1 MDKHAYLIMAY
12 RQFDVLEKIL
22 CILDD
27 ERNDFYIH
35 IDKKAADFDPE
46 VIKGAVKKSEIH
58 FFAEKEYFVGG
69 L

>member
-46 VIKGAVKKSEIH
+46 VIKGASKIRDSL
-58 FFAEKEYFVGG
+58 FAEKEYFVGG